1 VERSD
6 LFWGRLG
13 KPWRLSG
20 LVLAGAALF
29 AIGAGSS
36 ATKPRTVVAIKGAS
50 FYINGVVTN
59 RGTRAQ
65 GLLMNSRMVQAAFD
79 DENQRTAVK
88 WRYPDTRRWSAA
100 RNTQELVRAI
110 PSYAAKGLNAITINL
125 QGGSPSGRP
134 DDAPQNVTTAFR
146 PNGSLKPPWLGRVD
160 RVIQACA
167 RNRMVV
173 ILGLFYFGQDQRLK
187 GERAVISA
195 VDNATRWLVKQRYT
209 NVLVEIDN
217 EANLNYNHDILKSQR
232 VDELIRRVQKHSH
245 GRLKVSTSLAGG
257 SMPPDD
263 VIRASDFVLLHG
275 NGQNP
280 ASIREMVDRV
290 RATQAYRARPKPIV
304 FNEDSTNLANLEAA
318 VEKKASWGYY
328 DQGSS
333 NYVDGFQSPP
343 VNWRISTPSKRAFF
357 QRIASLTRKR

>member
-1 VERSD
+1 
-6 LFWGRLG
+6 
-13 KPWRLSG
+13 
-20 LVLAGAALF
+20 
-29 AIGAGSS
+29 
-36 ATKPRTVVAIKGAS
+36 
-50 FYINGVVTN
+50 
-59 RGTRAQ
+59 
-65 GLLMNSRMVQAAFD
+65 
-79 DENQRTAVK
+79 
-88 WRYPDTRRWSAA
+88 
-100 RNTQELVRAI
+100 
-110 PSYAAKGLNAITINL
+110 
-125 QGGSPSGRP
+125 
-134 DDAPQNVTTAFR
+134 
-146 PNGSLKPPWLGRVD
+146 
-160 RVIQACA
+160 
-167 RNRMVV
+167 
-173 ILGLFYFGQDQRLK
+173 
-187 GERAVISA
+187 
-195 VDNATRWLVKQRYT
+195 
-209 NVLVEIDN
+209 
-217 EANLNYNHDILKSQR
+217 